1 MRRSRVNGR
10 SRPVTGRAVPAL
22 LSMLL
27 LLSCGLTTSARSQ
40 SSPEPPNSSRS
51 QELASLQSVP
61 ADTLA
66 AWVADLTWLSEQ
78 LKHDLEIAEIM
89 RVQQVDSLS
98 RRLELANL
106 RLSWATDDKQPWW
119 EPWLLPVA
127 VTMGVVAGAAT
138 AR

>member
-1 MRRSRVNGR
+1 M
-10 SRPVTGRAVPAL
+10 
-22 LSMLL
+22 
-27 LLSCGLTTSARSQ
+27 
-40 SSPEPPNSSRS
+40 
-51 QELASLQSVP
+51 P

-127 VTMGVVAGAAT
+127 VTIGVVAGAAT